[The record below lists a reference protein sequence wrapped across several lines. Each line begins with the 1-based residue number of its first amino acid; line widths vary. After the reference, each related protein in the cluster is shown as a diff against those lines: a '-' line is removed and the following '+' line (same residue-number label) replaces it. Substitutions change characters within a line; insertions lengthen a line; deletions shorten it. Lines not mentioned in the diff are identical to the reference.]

1 MGLNI
6 LQKRQQ
12 LADLTAKIALIQQ
25 EVYELENKNPE
36 LTARIQKS
44 EKNRKTIIEEL
55 GTPIFVS
62 IENFGEI
69 SCLWKGIGEMPQ
81 IIDWK
86 FSFTEHINTFL
97 ETILFEEGRILLLFE
112 MRIPEIQNLQH
123 YLLKLDEK
131 VNLYNEEVTMLYKE
145 SADEGVLQFYI
156 K

>member
-36 LTARIQKS
+36 LTARLQKL
-44 EKNRKTIIEEL
+44 EKNQKTIIEEL
-55 GTPIFVS
+55 DTPIFVS

-69 SCLWKGIGEMPQ
+69 SCLWEGIGEMPQ

-97 ETILFEEGRILLLFE
+97 ETILFKEGRILLLFE
-112 MRIPEIQNLQH
+112 MQIPEIQNLQH
-123 YLLKLDEK
+123 DLLKLDEK

>member
-36 LTARIQKS
+36 LTARLQKL
-44 EKNRKTIIEEL
+44 EKNQKTIIEEL
-55 GTPIFVS
+55 DTPIFVS

-69 SCLWKGIGEMPQ
+69 SCLWEGIGEMPQ

-97 ETILFEEGRILLLFE
+97 EIILFEEGRISLLFE
-112 MRIPEIQNLQH
+112 MQIPEIQNLQH
-123 YLLKLDEK
+123 DLLKLDER

>member
-36 LTARIQKS
+36 LTARLQKL
-44 EKNRKTIIEEL
+44 EKNKKTIIEEL
-55 GTPIFVS
+55 DTPIFVS

-69 SCLWKGIGEMPQ
+69 SCLWEGIGEMPQ

-97 ETILFEEGRILLLFE
+97 EIILFEEGRISLLFE
-112 MRIPEIQNLQH
+112 MQIPEIQNLQH
-123 YLLKLDEK
+123 DLLKLDER